1 MRYLDTSY
9 QSKDATVIS
18 SANKLSLQGQIISS
32 QNNLNNKRNK
42 SEVLSPE
49 KNGVDEEFDIA
60 AI

>member
-32 QNNLNNKRNK
+32 QNNLKTTRNK